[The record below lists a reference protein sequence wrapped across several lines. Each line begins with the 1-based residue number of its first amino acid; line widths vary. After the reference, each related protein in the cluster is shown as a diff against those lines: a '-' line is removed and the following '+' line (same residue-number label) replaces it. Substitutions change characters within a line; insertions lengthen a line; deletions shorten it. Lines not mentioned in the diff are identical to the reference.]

1 MLNNLLEIKNLCHSY
16 DGKSN
21 VLNNINLTLEKN
33 KIISLFGPSGSG
45 KSTLLY
51 IVGNLLTQSSG
62 EVLYNFNNIQ
72 KNIGFVFQNF
82 NLINELTIFENCK
95 IAQNIRGYDNNN
107 EILTLSKNVQIS
119 ELLNKYPKELSTGQL
134 QRASI
139 LRSIVGNTKIL
150 LCDEP
155 TGALDSKNKENIMN
169 IFTSLKDKRTIFIV
183 SHDSIV
189 KNYSDKIYYIFDGLI
204 KEE

>member
-1 MLNNLLEIKNLCHSY
+1 MENNLFEIKNLYHSY
-16 DGKSN
+16 DGKNN
-21 VLNNINLTLEKN
+21 VLNNINLKIEKN

-51 IVGNLLTQSSG
+51 IIGNLLTQSSG
-62 EVLYNFNNIQ
+62 KVIYNFENIQ
-72 KNIGFVFQNF
+72 KNMGFVFQNF

-95 IAQNIRGYDNNN
+95 IAQNIRGYEDIN
-107 EILTLSKNVQIS
+107 EILELSKNVQIS
-119 ELLNKYPKELSTGQL
+119 ELLNKYPNELSTGQL

-139 LRSIVGNTKIL
+139 LRSIVGNTKLI

-169 IFTSLKDKRTIFIV
+169 IFSSLKGKKTIFIV
-183 SHDSIV
+183 SHDDIV
-189 KNYSDKIYYIFDGLI
+189 KSYSDKIYYIFDGSI
-204 KEE
+204 KEA